1 MFIQWPDT
9 VVINGYNSI
18 QFNKLKIVFVPTKD
32 LIDQNMN
39 DETNITK
46 LIK

>member
-18 QFNKLKIVFVPTKD
+18 QFNKWKMVFVPAKD
-32 LIDQNMN
+32 VIDQNMN

-46 LIK
+46 LIN